1 MQSKMVMKNRL
12 VSKII
17 FLTVFTLTSAFSL
30 TSVSQFRVV
39 GYLRTGDD
47 MVQNTRQ
54 LNLSQIT
61 HLNIA
66 FINPETDGT
75 FTAYPQLDTV
85 VRLAHQFKVKVMLAC
100 GGGSRHVSLDT
111 LLDAVHRPTVVQNFI
126 SFVDKYQ
133 LDGIDV
139 DIENDDI
146 NANYEPFVV
155 MLAEQL
161 HQKGKLISTALSY
174 NTRDKITDRSL
185 KAYDFVN
192 LMAYDLKAPWKPD
205 DPGQHS
211 PYSMAVDQI
220 MYWTAERHIP
230 KQKVNIGVP
239 FYGYGFGPSGVPDM
253 TFKEIVSKYP
263 GSELKDEAIMADGG
277 TMYYNGIATIRAK
290 TKLALKETGGIM
302 IWQLAGDVPG
312 KQSLLGQIN
321 EEVKAGRAKE

>member
-1 MQSKMVMKNRL
+1 MKKT
-12 VSKII
+12 VFSKIL
-17 FLTVFTLTSAFSL
+17 FLIAFMLTSAISL
-30 TSVSQFRVV
+30 TCVSQFRVV

-47 MVQNTRQ
+47 MVQNARQ
-54 LNLSQIT
+54 IKLDQIT

-75 FTAYPQLDTV
+75 FKAYPQLDTI
-85 VRLAHQFKVKVMLAC
+85 VRLAHQHQVKVMLAC

-111 LLDAVHRPTVVQNFI
+111 LLDAVHRPKVVQNFI
-126 SFVDKYQ
+126 AFIDKYK

-146 NANYEPFVV
+146 NANYEPFVI

-174 NTRDKITDRSL
+174 TTRNQITDLSL

-211 PYSMAVDQI
+211 PYDMAVQQI
-220 MYWTAERHIP
+220 KYWTAERNIP

-263 GSELKDEAIMADGG
+263 GSASKDETLMADGG
-277 TMYYNGIATIRAK
+277 TMYYNGTATIRAK
-290 TKLALKETGGIM
+290 TRLALKETGGIM
-302 IWQLAGDVPG
+302 IWQLAGDAAG

-321 EEVKAGRAKE
+321 EEIKANQAKTSN

>member
-1 MQSKMVMKNRL
+1 MKQTSL
-12 VSKII
+12 STIL
-17 FLTVFTLTSAFSL
+17 FLSFFAVLS
-30 TSVSQFRVV
+30 SVSLKGMGQFRVV
-39 GYLRTGDD
+39 GYLRSGDD
-47 MVQNTRQ
+47 MVHNMRQ
-54 LNLSQIT
+54 INLSQVT

-75 FTAYPQLDTV
+75 FQSHPELDTV
-85 VRLAHQFKVKVMLAC
+85 VRLAHQHQVKVMLAC
-100 GGGSRHVSLDT
+100 GGGSRHLSLDT
-111 LLDAVHRPTVVQNFI
+111 LLDAIHRPEVVQNFVA
-126 SFVDKYQ
+126 FVDKYQ

-146 NANYEPFVV
+146 NSNYEPFVV

-161 HQKGKLISTALSY
+161 HQRGKLISTALSY
-174 NTRDKITDRSL
+174 TTRNKITDSSL

-211 PYSMAVDQI
+211 PYSMAIEQI
-220 MYWTAERHIP
+220 KYWRTERNIP

-263 GSELKDEAIMADGG
+263 GSEAKDETLMADGG
-277 TMYYNGIATIRAK
+277 TMYYNGIKTIRAK
-290 TKLALKETGGIM
+290 TRLALKETGGIM
-302 IWQLAGDVPG
+302 IWQLAGDAKG
-312 KQSLLGQIN
+312 RASLLGVIN
-321 EEVKAGRAKE
+321 EEIKADRPKN